1 MSNTHRLRRW
11 IESASAARVIYA
23 KRLSGND
30 TLANGTHQAG
40 LYVSKPVAF
49 DIAPS
54 VDTVDEKNP
63 KSWFPLTI
71 VSHDLPQRTVV
82 LTYYNS
88 KRILESLNSNKEMEE
103 EEGKKK
109 AERDE
114 VRITG
119 FGGRRSPLLNPD
131 STGALAIFAFFR
143 SESDLRS
150 EVWVCHREAEEEIAE
165 EWLGMID
172 PGRTV
177 LFYPESGLPVI
188 PRRVGKCRFSSG
200 ELPLDWREAYP
211 SGEDIVAKT
220 LEILPTTAGDADKRL
235 LQRRRCEL
243 EIFESIQEAIE
254 LPRVKAGFD
263 GLGPFLKC
271 AMSIVNRRKSRSG
284 RSLELQVREILLEK
298 GFVEGEHFDHDVI
311 SEGSSRP
318 DFVFPSQA
326 AYKNPQYA
334 DSDLRMLAVKTT
346 CRDRWRQILTEA
358 HRISCKHLLTL
369 QRGVSENQ
377 FQQIREA
384 RVRLV
389 VPKELHGRYRRS
401 IRRHLLTLEQFL
413 QSLGSLLRVPVR

>member
-1 MSNTHRLRRW
+1 MSNAHRLRRW
-11 IESASAARVIYA
+11 IESAATARIIYA

-30 TLANGTHQAG
+30 TLANGANQAG

-54 VDTVDEKNP
+54 VDTVDKENP

-71 VSHDLPQRTVV
+71 VSHGLPQRAVV

-88 KRILESLNSNKEMEE
+88 KRISESRDSDKETE

-109 AERDE
+109 TKRDE
-114 VRITG
+114 VRITR
-119 FGGRRSPLLNPD
+119 FGGRNSPLLNPD
-131 STGALAIFAFFR
+131 STGALAIFAFFQ
-143 SESDLRS
+143 SGSDLRS

-165 EWLGMID
+165 EWLGMVD

-188 PRRVGKCRFSSG
+188 PQRVGKCRFSSG
-200 ELPLDWREAYP
+200 ELPLAWREAYP

-235 LQRRRCEL
+235 LRRRQCEL

-263 GLGPFLKC
+263 GLGPFLQC

-284 RSLELQVREILLEK
+284 RSLELQVRQILLES
-298 GFVEGEHFDHDVI
+298 GFVQGEHFDHDVI

-326 AYKNPQYA
+326 AYSNPRYA
-334 DSDLRMLAVKTT
+334 ESDLRMLAVKTT

-377 FQQIREA
+377 FRQIQEA

-389 VPKELHGRYRRS
+389 VPEDLHKRYLAS
-401 IRRHLLTLEQFL
+401 IRPHLLTLEKFL
-413 QSLGSLLRVPVR
+413 KSLGSLLNIPAR